1 MTGYPQIPSELGN
14 LSNLRFLT
22 LSNNQLNGGIP
33 TELGRLTELTGLY
46 LWGNQLSGEIPAEL
60 GNLSSLT
67 ILNLFGNELSGE
79 IPSELLALLDLEIM
93 TLWGNQFHGDILTHS
108 SDRNA
113 LSSLYNATSGAGWTD
128 NEYWVTNEPVFTWY
142 GVGIDTNGHVTA
154 LLLEDNQLTG
164 EMPSELGSLSSLI
177 WLDLSRNQL
186 SGEIPPELGNLSN
199 LEWLSLVENE
209 LSGCVP
215 SGLIN
220 VEFNDLD
227 DLGLPLCSDGN

>member
-1 MTGYPQIPSELGN
+1 MSQRKYERRCASVLTRKFLDYSTFIKEF
-14 LSNLRFLT
+14 LS
-22 LSNNQLNGGIP
+22 
-33 TELGRLTELTGLY
+33 
-46 LWGNQLSGEIPAEL
+46 
-60 GNLSSLT
+60 
-67 ILNLFGNELSGE
+67 
-79 IPSELLALLDLEIM
+79 
-93 TLWGNQFHGDILTHS
+93 
-108 SDRNA
+108 
-113 LSSLYNATSGAGWTD
+113 D

-142 GVGIDTNGHVTA
+142 GAGIDTNGHVTA

-177 WLDLSRNQL
+177 WLNLSRNQL
-186 SGEIPPELGNLSN
+186 SGEIPLELGNLSN
-199 LEWLSLVENE
+199 LEGLSLVGNE